1 MKYFWYV
8 FILFFYTPVFAEP
21 ASSVVTP
28 INMFVGES
36 RVFEES
42 NVKRVAIGAADLV
55 TVQELE
61 EGSLLVMADAP
72 GSTTVHIWY
81 KNEEWAPRV
90 YNIRVRE
97 EDPATRIRSELM
109 IRFNVKLVEFR
120 KAALRDLGIDWSN
133 SVEGPSGAI
142 AAQVIDNN
150 LFSSPVPEFFS
161 GLPNQISGL
170 QGSLG
175 LASTITSRINFLASN
190 GNASTIAEPILM
202 CLNGGEADFHAGGEL
217 PLPVRDEDGFVTVE
231 FRPYGIRLSVQPLVN
246 DEGVIDTIIST
257 EVSEIDNS
265 VAVENIPGL
274 ITRNTTT
281 RVQVQ
286 HGESIILAG
295 LLSENLSSDKSAI
308 PGLGNIPGV
317 GKAFSNKVVRET
329 TTELVIFLQPEVIGL
344 EGSTDVEESVVI
356 SDELR
361 LSQWKNKLR
370 TNMVD

>member
-1 MKYFWYV
+1 MRIIWCVLALVFYV
-8 FILFFYTPVFAEP
+8 PVVAEP
-21 ASSVVTP
+21 LQTVVTP
-28 INMFVGES
+28 IDMFVGES
-36 RVFEES
+36 KVFEES
-42 NVKRVAIGAADLV
+42 NVKRVAIGAGDLV

-81 KNEEWAPRV
+81 ENEEWAPRV
-90 YNIRVRE
+90 YNIRVSE
-97 EDPATRIRSELM
+97 ADPATRVRSELM

-133 SVEGPSGAI
+133 SIEGPSGAI
-142 AAQVIDNN
+142 AARAIDNN
-150 LFSSPVPEFFS
+150 LFSAPVPEFFS
-161 GLPNQISGL
+161 GLPNQISGV

-231 FRPYGIRLSVQPLVN
+231 FKPYGIRLSVQPLVN
-246 DEGVIDTIIST
+246 DAGVIDTIITT

-265 VAVENIPGL
+265 VSVENIPGF

-286 HGESIILAG
+286 HGESIVLAG
-295 LLSENLSSDKSAI
+295 LLSENISSDKSAI
-308 PGLGNIPGV
+308 PGLGNIPGI
-317 GKAFSNKVVRET
+317 GKAFSNQVARET

-344 EGSTDVEESVVI
+344 EGSTDVEESVVL

-361 LSQWKNKLR
+361 LSKWKNKLK